1 MPRKRKP
8 KVDKIFQDNGTGYVI
23 PPIQK
28 PSPQEVEKIEEKK
41 DYVLVVCEKPQAAMK
56 IAYALADIVPVK
68 RNIAGVPYYEL
79 EHNYKKFIVVS
90 AIGHLFGLAEKKKTT
105 AWPVFDIEWQP
116 RPGFAKKYASVIS
129 NFAKNAIDFIIA
141 TDYDIEGELIGFNVL
156 RFLCNKQDAK
166 RMKFSTLTKYDL
178 LESYD
183 NIMQSIDF
191 GQAYAGEARHFL
203 DWMYGI
209 NLSRALMEAIKSAGA
224 YRIMSIGR
232 VQGPALALV
241 AARERAIEKFK
252 PVPYWLVFLTVD
264 GVELEYAKGIFNK
277 DEAEKFLKL
286 KGKKAE
292 AKTTTEKKELRS
304 FPPFDLTSLQ
314 LEAYKFFGFS
324 PAQTLAIAQNL
335 YLEGL
340 ISYPRT
346 SSQKLPLTLGL
357 KRILEKLGKIY
368 PNFVKLATRTRPV
381 EGKKI
386 DPAHPAIFPTGEE
399 PGKLMSQ
406 EKQIYDLITRRFLA
420 CFARDALL
428 EEKKIT
434 VKVDKKEFFAQGKRV
449 LEKGWLDIY
458 PYKVDERIL
467 PDLNGK
473 VNIKDVRIEQKETQ
487 PPQRYTSAS
496 LVSELEKRNLGT
508 KATRAI
514 IVDTLYKRGYVIG
527 RAIQA
532 TKLGMSVVDS
542 LQSNCPMILDEKLTR
557 SFEEKMEKIQQER
570 NIKEIIKEENQ
581 IIEEAKKTL
590 LKISEQF
597 KKHEKDI
604 GKVLVEAHYK
614 AQEEARK
621 ANTLF
626 KCPVCGKGD
635 LIVLR
640 SRHGKRFAA
649 CNEYPEC
656 KTAFGLPQFGL
667 IKLSEKKCDCGWPL
681 LLLIRKS
688 KPPWLFCLNPIHY
701 KEKLEQEKTKKEK
714 KKETKKAKAKKSKKK
729 QI

>member
-1 MPRKRKP
+1 MPHKRKP
-8 KVDKIFQDNGTGYVI
+8 KVDKIFQDNGGGYVI

-28 PSPQEVEKIEEKK
+28 PSIEEIEKIEERK
-41 DYVLVVCEKPQAAMK
+41 DYVLVICEKPQTAMK

-68 RNIAGVPYYEL
+68 RTIAGVPYYEL

-90 AIGHLFGLAEKKKTT
+90 TIGHLFGLAEKKKTMT
-105 AWPVFDIEWQP
+105 WPVFEIEWQP
-116 RPGFAKKYASVIS
+116 RAGFAKKYASVIS
-129 NFAKNAIDFIIA
+129 KFAKNAVDFIIA

-156 RFLCNKQDAK
+156 RFLCDQQDAK

-178 LESYD
+178 LDSY
-183 NIMQSIDF
+183 NKIMQSINF

-241 AARERAIEKFK
+241 ATRERAIEKFK
-252 PVPYWLVFLTVD
+252 SVPYWLVFLTVD
-264 GVELEYAKGIFNK
+264 GVELRYVKDIFNK

-292 AKTTTEKKELRS
+292 AKTTIEKKELRP

-314 LEAYKFFGFS
+314 LEAYKLFGFS
-324 PAQTLAIAQNL
+324 PVQTLAIAQNL

-357 KRILEKLGKIY
+357 KKILEKLEKIY
-368 PNFVKLATRTRPV
+368 PNFVKLATRARPM

-399 PGKLMSQ
+399 PEKLMLQ

-420 CFARDALL
+420 CFAQDALV
-428 EEKKIT
+428 EEKKI
-434 VKVDKKEFFAQGKRV
+434 VIKVNKKEFLTQGKRV

-458 PYKVDERIL
+458 PYKVDERVL

-473 VNIKDVRIEQKETQ
+473 IKIKDVRIEQKETQ
-487 PPQRYTSAS
+487 PPTRYTSAS

-514 IVDTLYKRGYVIG
+514 IIDTLYKRGYIIG
-527 RAIQA
+527 RAIQL
-532 TKLGMSVVDS
+532 TKLGMSVVNA
-542 LQSNCPMILDEKLTR
+542 LENNCPLILDEKLTR
-557 SFEEKMEKIQQER
+557 SFEEKMEKIQQEKD
-570 NIKEIIKEENQ
+570 IKATIKEENK

-614 AQEEARK
+614 IEEEARK

-626 KCPVCGKGD
+626 KCPVCDKGD

-656 KTAFGLPQFGL
+656 KATFGLPQFGL
-667 IKLSEKKCDCGWPL
+667 IKLSEKKCNCGWPL
-681 LLLIRKS
+681 LLLIRKN

-701 KEKLEQEKTKKEK
+701 SAKEVKEEKEK

-729 QI
+729 